1 MKNARLVW
9 IAAIALVVAWSCRK
23 DETTETPGTP
33 PPAGS
38 HSFAAFFEGN
48 IADATQTFSIDA
60 ANGGQRTGAKGTR
73 LIFEPGAFVHADGTP
88 VVGNVTVS
96 LVEALTVGDMVKLN
110 KQTVGDDNGTLR
122 LLVSGGAINVYAE
135 QGGNEVQVT
144 PGGLIA
150 RIPTDV
156 ADPAMTLFSGR
167 EDAQGNMIWDPID
180 SAIIDTDP
188 TYYDS
193 TDYTFPYYFYY
204 PLNPPGFNWINCDY
218 FWNASTMTTIS
229 ATPPAG
235 STTDSTLV
243 WITFPTINSMA
254 SMYLNG
260 TGGWNSFQIPV
271 GISATVIG
279 LRQEGSG
286 YSSTFQEIT
295 VTENMIVPLVFTPT
309 TLDDFEL
316 ALEGL

>member
-1 MKNARLVW
+1 MKHTRLAL
-9 IAAIALVVAWSCRK
+9 IAAIATAAVWSCRK
-23 DETTETPGTP
+23 DETSEASTTVTPVGT
-33 PPAGS
+33 
-38 HSFAAFFEGN
+38 HSFASYFASN
-48 IADATQTFSIDA
+48 IADATQTFSLSA
-60 ANGGQRTGAKGTR
+60 AAGGERIGAKGTR

-88 VVGNVTVS
+88 VTGSVTVS
-96 LVEALTVGDMVKLN
+96 LVEVLTVGDMIRLN

-193 TDYTFPYYFYY
+193 TEYTFPYYFYY
-204 PLNPPGFNWINCDY
+204 LLNPPGFNWINCDY
-218 FWNASTMTTIS
+218 VWNASSMTTIT
-229 ATPPAG
+229 ATPPG
-235 STTDSTLV
+235 
-243 WITFPTINSMA
+243 
-254 SMYLNG
+254 
-260 TGGWNSFQIPV
+260 
-271 GISATVIG
+271 
-279 LRQEGSG
+279 
-286 YSSTFQEIT
+286 
-295 VTENMIVPLVFTPT
+295 
-309 TLDDFEL
+309 
-316 ALEGL
+316 